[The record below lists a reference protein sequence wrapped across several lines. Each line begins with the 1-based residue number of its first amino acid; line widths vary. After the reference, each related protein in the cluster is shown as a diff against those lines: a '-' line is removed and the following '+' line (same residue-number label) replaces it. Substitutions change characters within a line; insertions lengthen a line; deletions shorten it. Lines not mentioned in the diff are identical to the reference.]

1 MRSKTRKTKNENPA
15 VREKSAYAR
24 PNAIKRHKYQG
35 IIFPIRL
42 SGDLMVVRQSS
53 FDDLRKEEEGRRYVR
68 KLTQKQLDII
78 EFIRRDYYQAYI
90 ADRLKISRAYV
101 NQTVNSLLKFGLIKQ
116 KTCSPLQK
124 KSLTYEPTKRLD
136 IYLSQ
141 SELMPSQ
148 YTLCIPHH
156 IKFKYP
162 LLEMTG
168 ELNRDGWK
176 FSKNRSV
183 FIRSWKPKGNER
195 LLFNVNLG
203 DNTISIQYQGK
214 SLIASRV
221 EHTKVVAQSITEATQ
236 IIASEIGKGVEIF
249 LREQKSSGCQIKV
262 GQPKQIDRTHY
273 AFESELAKEMVKNG
287 QQSQLEGVYVD
298 NSPEGQGK
306 EKVGDIEM
314 RDPIKANSVDQGL
327 RNAMNIDKIVRKEI
341 GQALPAAMKEFN
353 KSLEP
358 MNENISQVMA
368 MLQGSITVA
377 QQNDNIL
384 KFFSKIMNEMQDMR
398 SEYADMKRKYELAMK
413 GGKP

>member
-1 MRSKTRKTKNENPA
+1 
-15 VREKSAYAR
+15 
-24 PNAIKRHKYQG
+24 
-35 IIFPIRL
+35 
-42 SGDLMVVRQSS
+42 MVIRQSS
-53 FDDLRKEEEGRRYVR
+53 FDDLQKEEEGRRYVS

-78 EFIRRDYYQAYI
+78 SFIRRDYYQAYI

-136 IYLSQ
+136 TYLSQ

-168 ELNRDGWK
+168 DLNRDGWK

-203 DNTISIQYQGK
+203 DNTISIQYQGR

-236 IIASEIGKGVEIF
+236 IIASEIGKGIEIF
-249 LREQKSSGCQIKV
+249 LREQKNAGCQIRV
-262 GQPKQIDRTHY
+262 GQPKQIDKTHY
-273 AFESELAKEMVKNG
+273 AFESELAKEMVRNG

-306 EKVGDIEM
+306 ETVGDIEM

-341 GQALPAAMKEFN
+341 GQALPEAMKEFN
-353 KSLEP
+353 RALDPIYESQ
-358 MNENISQVMA
+358 NQVMA
-368 MLQGSITVA
+368 MIQGGITMQQQYQQMQNFMTKVLDEVA
-377 QQNDNIL
+377 TLRQENAE
-384 KFFSKIMNEMQDMR
+384 FR
-398 SEYADMKRKYELAMK
+398 KRLNVS
-413 GGKP
+413 